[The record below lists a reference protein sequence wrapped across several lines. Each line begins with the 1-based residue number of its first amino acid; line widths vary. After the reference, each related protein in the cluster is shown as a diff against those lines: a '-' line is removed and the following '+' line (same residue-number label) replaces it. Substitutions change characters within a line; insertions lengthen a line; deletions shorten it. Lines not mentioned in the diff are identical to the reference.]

1 MKNQIITFLLIIS
14 YIFCT
19 VTIKKAEKGSCKDSK
34 YTFTLTGTSD
44 EAISKATATVKLSS
58 PLSTTATCT
67 IADATLSNDQGSGGN
82 PSSGGGDTPSSG
94 GGDTPTPG
102 GGNTPTPD
110 DEETPTGSDRRRLAG
125 TAAVTITCTI
135 SSALSD
141 ATITVSEVKVND
153 AAATITGMTQITD
166 KVTCPT
172 SNDGGDGNDDD
183 SGKFIQLKSLLFML
197 FLIVF

>member
-1 MKNQIITFLLIIS
+1 MKYQIITFILIIS
-14 YIFCT
+14 YILCA
-19 VTIKKAEKGSCKDSK
+19 VTITKAEKGSCKDSK

-44 EAISKATATVKLSS
+44 AAISSATATVKLSS
-58 PLSTTATCT
+58 PSSTTATCT
-67 IADATLSNDQGSGGN
+67 IADAALSSDQGSGGN
-82 PSSGGGDTPSSG
+82 PSSGGGDTPSS
-94 GGDTPTPG
+94 
-102 GGNTPTPD
+102 D
-110 DEETPTGSDRRRLAG
+110 DEETPTGNDRRRLAG

-135 SSALSD
+135 SSALSG

>member
-1 MKNQIITFLLIIS
+1 MKYQIITFILIIS
-14 YIFCT
+14 YILCA
-19 VTIKKAEKGSCKDSK
+19 VTITKAEKGSCKDSK

-44 EAISKATATVKLSS
+44 TAISKATAKVTLSS
-58 PLSTTATCT
+58 PSGTTPTCT
-67 IADATLSNDQGSGGN
+67 IADAALTNDQGGN
-82 PSSGGGDTPSSG
+82 DGKD
-94 GGDTPTPG
+94 
-102 GGNTPTPD
+102 D
-110 DEETPTGSDRRRLAG
+110 DEEEKEEEKEEGKTRRRLAG
-125 TAAVTITCTI
+125 TAAVKITCTI

-166 KVTCPT
+166 KVTCAT
-172 SNDGGDGNDDD
+172 SNDGGDGDGNDDD

>member
-1 MKNQIITFLLIIS
+1 MKYQIITFILIIS
-14 YIFCT
+14 YILCA

-44 EAISKATATVKLSS
+44 TAISKATAKVTLSS
-58 PLSTTATCT
+58 PSGTTPTCT
-67 IADATLSNDQGSGGN
+67 IADAALTNDQGSGGN

-102 GGNTPTPD
+102 GEDTSGN
-110 DEETPTGSDRRRLAG
+110 DRRRLAG

-166 KVTCPT
+166 KVTCAT

>member
-67 IADATLSNDQGSGGN
+67 IADAALTNDQGSGGN
-82 PSSGGGDTPSSG
+82 PSSG

-102 GGNTPTPD
+102 GGNTPTPGGED
-110 DEETPTGSDRRRLAG
+110 TGGSDRRRLAG

-135 SSALSD
+135 SSALSG

>member
-67 IADATLSNDQGSGGN
+67 IADAALSNDQGSGGN

-102 GGNTPTPD
+102 GGNTPTPGD
-110 DEETPTGSDRRRLAG
+110 GDTSENDGRRLAG
-125 TAAVTITCTI
+125 TAAVNITCTI
-135 SSALSD
+135 SSALSG

>member
-1 MKNQIITFLLIIS
+1 MKYQIITFILIIS
-14 YIFCT
+14 YILCA

-44 EAISKATATVKLSS
+44 TEISKATAKVTLSS
-58 PLSTTATCT
+58 PSGTTPTCT
-67 IADATLSNDQGSGGN
+67 IADAALTNDQGSGGN

-94 GGDTPTPG
+94 
-102 GGNTPTPD
+102 
-110 DEETPTGSDRRRLAG
+110 GSDRRRLAG

-135 SSALSD
+135 SSALSG

>member
-1 MKNQIITFLLIIS
+1 MKYQIITFILIIS
-14 YIFCT
+14 YILCA
-19 VTIKKAEKGSCKDSK
+19 VTITKAEKGSCKDSK

-44 EAISKATATVKLSS
+44 AAITSATATVKLSS
-58 PLSTTATCT
+58 PSSTTATCT
-67 IADATLSNDQGSGGN
+67 IADATLSSDQGSGGN
-82 PSSGGGDTPSSG
+82 PSSG

-110 DEETPTGSDRRRLAG
+110 DEETPTGNDRRRLAG

-135 SSALSD
+135 SSALSG

>member
-67 IADATLSNDQGSGGN
+67 IADATLSSDQGSGGN
-82 PSSGGGDTPSSG
+82 PSSG

-102 GGNTPTPD
+102 GGNTPSSD
-110 DEETPTGSDRRRLAG
+110 DEETPTGNDRRRLAG

-135 SSALSD
+135 SSALSG

>member
-14 YIFCT
+14 YIFCA
-19 VTIKKAEKGSCKDSK
+19 VTITKAEKGSCKDSK

-44 EAISKATATVKLSS
+44 AAISKATATVKLSS
-58 PLSTTATCT
+58 PSSTTATCT

-82 PSSGGGDTPSSG
+82 PSSGGGDTP
-94 GGDTPTPG
+94 TPG
-102 GGNTPTPD
+102 GGNTPTPGGED
-110 DEETPTGSDRRRLAG
+110 TSESDRRRLAG

-135 SSALSD
+135 SSALSG

>member
-1 MKNQIITFLLIIS
+1 MKYQIITFILIIS
-14 YIFCT
+14 YILCA
-19 VTIKKAEKGSCKDSK
+19 VTITKAEKGSCKDSK

-44 EAISKATATVKLSS
+44 AAISKATATVKLSS
-58 PLSTTATCT
+58 PSSTTATCT
-67 IADATLSNDQGSGGN
+67 IADAALSSDQGSGGN
-82 PSSGGGDTPSSG
+82 PSSG

-102 GGNTPTPD
+102 GGNTPTPGGED
-110 DEETPTGSDRRRLAG
+110 TSESDRRRLAG

-153 AAATITGMTQITD
+153 ATATITGMTQITD
-166 KVTCPT
+166 KVTCST
-172 SNDGGDGNDDD
+172 SNDGGDGNEDD

>member
-14 YIFCT
+14 YIFCA
-19 VTIKKAEKGSCKDSK
+19 VTITKAEKGSCKDSK

-44 EAISKATATVKLSS
+44 AAISKATATVKLSS
-58 PLSTTATCT
+58 PSSTTATCT
-67 IADATLSNDQGSGGN
+67 IADAALSSDQGSGGN
-82 PSSGGGDTPSSG
+82 PSSG

-102 GGNTPTPD
+102 GGNTPTPGGED
-110 DEETPTGSDRRRLAG
+110 TSESDRRRLAG

-153 AAATITGMTQITD
+153 ATATITGMTQITD
-166 KVTCPT
+166 KVTCST
-172 SNDGGDGNDDD
+172 SNDGGDGNEDD

>member
-1 MKNQIITFLLIIS
+1 MKYQIITFILIIS

-44 EAISKATATVKLSS
+44 TAISKATAKVTLSS
-58 PLSTTATCT
+58 PSGTTPTCT
-67 IADATLSNDQGSGGN
+67 IADAALTNDQGGN
-82 PSSGGGDTPSSG
+82 DGKDDDGKDDDGKDDDG
-94 GGDTPTPG
+94 K
-102 GGNTPTPD
+102 
-110 DEETPTGSDRRRLAG
+110 DEEEKDGETRRRLAG
-125 TAAVTITCTI
+125 TAAVKITCTI

-166 KVTCPT
+166 KVTCST
-172 SNDGGDGNDDD
+172 SNDGGDGDDDD

>member
-1 MKNQIITFLLIIS
+1 MKYQIITFILIIS
-14 YIFCT
+14 YILCA

-44 EAISKATATVKLSS
+44 TAISKATATVKLSS
-58 PLSTTATCT
+58 PSGTTPTCT
-67 IADATLSNDQGSGGN
+67 IADAALSGG
-82 PSSGGGDTPSSG
+82 STGGGSSSDTG
-94 GGDTPTPG
+94 GGSSSDTG
-102 GGNTPTPD
+102 GD
-110 DEETPTGSDRRRLAG
+110 SSSDTEGRRLAG

-166 KVTCPT
+166 KVTCAT

>member
-102 GGNTPTPD
+102 GGDTPTPGGED
-110 DEETPTGSDRRRLAG
+110 TSGNDRRRLAG

-135 SSALSD
+135 SSALSG

>member
-14 YIFCT
+14 YIFCA
-19 VTIKKAEKGSCKDSK
+19 VTIKKKKKGSCKDSK

-44 EAISKATATVKLSS
+44 AAISKATATVKLSS
-58 PLSTTATCT
+58 PSSTTATCT
-67 IADATLSNDQGSGGN
+67 IADAALSSDQGSGGN
-82 PSSGGGDTPSSG
+82 PSSG

-102 GGNTPTPD
+102 GGNTPTPGGGN
-110 DEETPTGSDRRRLAG
+110 TPTPGGEDTSESDRRRLAG

-153 AAATITGMTQITD
+153 ATATITGMTQITD
-166 KVTCPT
+166 KVTCST
-172 SNDGGDGNDDD
+172 SNDGGDGNEDD

>member
-1 MKNQIITFLLIIS
+1 MKYQIITFILIIS
-14 YIFCT
+14 YILCA
-19 VTIKKAEKGSCKDSK
+19 VTITKAEKGSCKDSK

-44 EAISKATATVKLSS
+44 TAISKATATVKLSS
-58 PLSTTATCT
+58 PSGTTPTCT
-67 IADATLSNDQGSGGN
+67 IADAALTNDQGGNDGKDEGGK
-82 PSSGGGDTPSSG
+82 DEEEKE
-94 GGDTPTPG
+94 
-102 GGNTPTPD
+102 
-110 DEETPTGSDRRRLAG
+110 EETPVRRLAG
-125 TAAVTITCTI
+125 TAAVKITCTI

-166 KVTCPT
+166 KVTCAT
-172 SNDGGDGNDDD
+172 SNDGGDGDGNDDD

>member
-14 YIFCT
+14 YIFCA
-19 VTIKKAEKGSCKDSK
+19 VTITKAEKGSCKDSK

-44 EAISKATATVKLSS
+44 AAISKATATVKLSS
-58 PLSTTATCT
+58 PSSTTATCT
-67 IADATLSNDQGSGGN
+67 IADAALSSDQGSGGN
-82 PSSGGGDTPSSG
+82 PSSG

-102 GGNTPTPD
+102 GGNTPTPGGED
-110 DEETPTGSDRRRLAG
+110 TSESDRRRLAG

-166 KVTCPT
+166 KVTCAT

>member
-44 EAISKATATVKLSS
+44 EAISKATATVKLSTPS
-58 PLSTTATCT
+58 STTATCT
-67 IADATLSNDQGSGGN
+67 IADAALSNDQGSGGN

-102 GGNTPTPD
+102 GGNTPTPGD
-110 DEETPTGSDRRRLAG
+110 GDTSENDGRRLAG
-125 TAAVTITCTI
+125 TAAVNITCTI
-135 SSALSD
+135 SSALSG

>member
-67 IADATLSNDQGSGGN
+67 IADAALSNDQGSGGN

-102 GGNTPTPD
+102 GGNTPTPGD
-110 DEETPTGSDRRRLAG
+110 GDTSENDGRRLAG
-125 TAAVTITCTI
+125 TAAVNITCTI
-135 SSALSD
+135 SSALSG

-172 SNDGGDGNDDD
+172 SNDGGDGDDDD

>member
-14 YIFCT
+14 YIFCA
-19 VTIKKAEKGSCKDSK
+19 VTITKAEKGSCKDSK

-44 EAISKATATVKLSS
+44 TAISKATATVKLSS
-58 PLSTTATCT
+58 PSSTTATCT
-67 IADATLSNDQGSGGN
+67 IADAALSSDQGSGGN
-82 PSSGGGDTPSSG
+82 PSSG

-102 GGNTPTPD
+102 GGNTPTPGGED
-110 DEETPTGSDRRRLAG
+110 TSESDRRRLAG

-135 SSALSD
+135 SSAFSG

-153 AAATITGMTQITD
+153 ATATITGMTQITD
-166 KVTCPT
+166 KVTCST
-172 SNDGGDGNDDD
+172 SNDGGDGNEDD

>member
-14 YIFCT
+14 YIFCA
-19 VTIKKAEKGSCKDSK
+19 VTITKAEKGSCKDSK

-44 EAISKATATVKLSS
+44 AAISKATATVKLSS
-58 PLSTTATCT
+58 PSSTTATCT
-67 IADATLSNDQGSGGN
+67 IADAALSSDQGSGGN
-82 PSSGGGDTPSSG
+82 PSSG

-102 GGNTPTPD
+102 GGNTPTPGGED
-110 DEETPTGSDRRRLAG
+110 TSGNDRRRLAG

-153 AAATITGMTQITD
+153 ATATITGMTQITD
-166 KVTCPT
+166 KVTCST
-172 SNDGGDGNDDD
+172 SNDGGDGNEDD

>member
-14 YIFCT
+14 YILCT
-19 VTIKKAEKGSCKDSK
+19 VTITKAEKGSCKDSK

-44 EAISKATATVKLSS
+44 AAISKATATVKLSS
-58 PLSTTATCT
+58 PSSTTATCT
-67 IADATLSNDQGSGGN
+67 IADAALSSDQGSGGN
-82 PSSGGGDTPSSG
+82 PSSG

-102 GGNTPTPD
+102 GGNTPTPGGED
-110 DEETPTGSDRRRLAG
+110 TSESDRRRLAG

-153 AAATITGMTQITD
+153 ATATITGMTQITD
-166 KVTCPT
+166 KVTCST
-172 SNDGGDGNDDD
+172 SNDGGDGNEDD